1 MRKKKRKK
9 HTKIITKIVL
19 FSGILIGGGIG
30 IVTIMN
36 CNVPEKRLM
45 EYMKYIEKGEY
56 EQMYAMLDQKK
67 SSMNSKEEFIER
79 NSKIYEGIEMSDL
92 SITDITVKRQENGN
106 AAVSYTTNMQ
116 TAAGNVEFTNDA
128 VFSHDWTGYHLIWQD
143 QLIFPELS
151 ATDKVQVTSEEA
163 KRGDILDRN
172 GRQLAGEGTASSVGI
187 VPGRMENR
195 EDTIKK
201 LAEYLGIGADE
212 IEDKLK
218 ADWVKAD
225 SFVPVAT
232 IPKIQEVDL
241 LTVNPDETVLEEKE
255 KQDTLLKIPGIMLS
269 DVKVRTYYLKEA
281 ASLSLIHI

>member
-9 HTKIITKIVL
+9 HTKTITKIVL

-36 CNVPEKRLM
+36 RNVPEKRLM

-201 LAEYLGIGADE
+201 TGRVS
-212 IEDKLK
+212 
-218 ADWVKAD
+218 WNW
-225 SFVPVAT
+225 SRR
-232 IPKIQEVDL
+232 
-241 LTVNPDETVLEEKE
+241 N
-255 KQDTLLKIPGIMLS
+255 
-269 DVKVRTYYLKEA
+269 
-281 ASLSLIHI
+281 

>member
-1 MRKKKRKK
+1 
-9 HTKIITKIVL
+9 
-19 FSGILIGGGIG
+19 
-30 IVTIMN
+30 
-36 CNVPEKRLM
+36 M

-281 ASLSLIHI
+281 ASHLVGYVQAVTAEYLQEHNGEG

>member
-92 SITDITVKRQENGN
+92 SITDITVKRQRKRKCGSFLYNKYADCCRKCRIYQRCGI
-106 AAVSYTTNMQ
+106 
-116 TAAGNVEFTNDA
+116 FT
-128 VFSHDWTGYHLIWQD
+128 
-143 QLIFPELS
+143 
-151 ATDKVQVTSEEA
+151 
-163 KRGDILDRN
+163 
-172 GRQLAGEGTASSVGI
+172 
-187 VPGRMENR
+187 
-195 EDTIKK
+195 
-201 LAEYLGIGADE
+201 
-212 IEDKLK
+212 
-218 ADWVKAD
+218 
-225 SFVPVAT
+225 
-232 IPKIQEVDL
+232 
-241 LTVNPDETVLEEKE
+241 
-255 KQDTLLKIPGIMLS
+255 
-269 DVKVRTYYLKEA
+269 
-281 ASLSLIHI
+281 

>member
-1 MRKKKRKK
+1 
-9 HTKIITKIVL
+9 
-19 FSGILIGGGIG
+19 
-30 IVTIMN
+30 MN

-163 KRGDILDRN
+163 KRGDIL
-172 GRQLAGEGTASSVGI
+172 I
-187 VPGRMENR
+187 F
-195 EDTIKK
+195 K
-201 LAEYLGIGADE
+201 YLGFKDYEYVVSRAISNLTVSLNSDSEELDE
-212 IEDKLK
+212 I
-218 ADWVKAD
+218 VVTGI
-225 SFVPVAT
+225 S
-232 IPKIQEVDL
+232 
-241 LTVNPDETVLEEKE
+241 EEKRVNSVSAVSSL
-255 KQDTLLKIPGIMLS
+255 D
-269 DVKVRTYYLKEA
+269 
-281 ASLSLIHI
+281 LSLIHI

>member
-218 ADWVKAD
+218 AGWVKAD

-232 IPKIQEVDL
+232 IPKIQEVDF
-241 LTVNPDETVLEEKE
+241 
-255 KQDTLLKIPGIMLS
+255 
-269 DVKVRTYYLKEA
+269 
-281 ASLSLIHI
+281 

>member
-9 HTKIITKIVL
+9 LTKIITKIVL
-19 FSGILIGGGIG
+19 FSGILIGGEIG

-45 EYMKYIEKGEY
+45 EYMKYIEKGDY

-128 VFSHDWTGYHLIWQD
+128 VFSHEWTGYHLI
-143 QLIFPELS
+143 
-151 ATDKVQVTSEEA
+151 
-163 KRGDILDRN
+163 
-172 GRQLAGEGTASSVGI
+172 
-187 VPGRMENR
+187 
-195 EDTIKK
+195 
-201 LAEYLGIGADE
+201 
-212 IEDKLK
+212 
-218 ADWVKAD
+218 
-225 SFVPVAT
+225 
-232 IPKIQEVDL
+232 
-241 LTVNPDETVLEEKE
+241 
-255 KQDTLLKIPGIMLS
+255 
-269 DVKVRTYYLKEA
+269 
-281 ASLSLIHI
+281 

>member
-1 MRKKKRKK
+1 
-9 HTKIITKIVL
+9 
-19 FSGILIGGGIG
+19 
-30 IVTIMN
+30 
-36 CNVPEKRLM
+36 
-45 EYMKYIEKGEY
+45 
-56 EQMYAMLDQKK
+56 
-67 SSMNSKEEFIER
+67 
-79 NSKIYEGIEMSDL
+79 
-92 SITDITVKRQENGN
+92 
-106 AAVSYTTNMQ
+106 MQ

-212 IEDKLK
+212 
-218 ADWVKAD
+218 VK
-225 SFVPVAT
+225 SRLGKSRFFCT
-232 IPKIQEVDL
+232 SS
-241 LTVNPDETVLEEKE
+241 NN
-255 KQDTLLKIPGIMLS
+255 S
-269 DVKVRTYYLKEA
+269 
-281 ASLSLIHI
+281 

>member
-1 MRKKKRKK
+1 
-9 HTKIITKIVL
+9 
-19 FSGILIGGGIG
+19 
-30 IVTIMN
+30 
-36 CNVPEKRLM
+36 
-45 EYMKYIEKGEY
+45 
-56 EQMYAMLDQKK
+56 MYAMLDQKK

-172 GRQLAGEGTASSVGI
+172 GRQLAGEVRRASG
-187 VPGRMENR
+187 GRPANFVRFLCPLEAVYTTSTKNKS
-195 EDTIKK
+195 TIKIK
-201 LAEYLGIGADE
+201 QVDYLIK
-212 IEDKLK
+212 ED
-218 ADWVKAD
+218 
-225 SFVPVAT
+225 SPH
-232 IPKIQEVDL
+232 
-241 LTVNPDETVLEEKE
+241 
-255 KQDTLLKIPGIMLS
+255 GCH
-269 DVKVRTYYLKEA
+269 
-281 ASLSLIHI
+281 SLHAPYRPPRRFHH

>member
-1 MRKKKRKK
+1 MRKTKRKK
-9 HTKIITKIVL
+9 HTKTITKIVL

-36 CNVPEKRLM
+36 RNVPEKRLM

-116 TAAGNVEFTNDA
+116 TAAGNVEFTNNA
-128 VFSHDWTGYHLIWQD
+128 VFSHNWTGYHLIWQD

-151 ATDKVQVTSEEA
+151 ATDKVQVTLEEA
-163 KRGDILDRN
+163 KRGNILDRN
-172 GRQLAGEGTASSVGI
+172 GRLHHTRVNETDNHYGCRRRRLNYTGNCSSKC
-187 VPGRMENR
+187 N
-195 EDTIKK
+195 
-201 LAEYLGIGADE
+201 
-212 IEDKLK
+212 
-218 ADWVKAD
+218 
-225 SFVPVAT
+225 SFQRCVCHS
-232 IPKIQEVDL
+232 IQESFQL
-241 LTVNPDETVLEEKE
+241 ISGNHFQTVAH
-255 KQDTLLKIPGIMLS
+255 Q
-269 DVKVRTYYLKEA
+269 
-281 ASLSLIHI
+281 